1 MSINCKNC
9 KKTISEDSK
18 FCFNC
23 GVKIEKDVINE
34 NDEVLKFCDA
44 NMGFTKG
51 QLYAYSDR
59 IEFVSKKGIKKIY
72 YYNLENVKK
81 TFGTLE
87 LETIKDEYEAFSV
100 EDNVDEWVKF
110 IDDRMIYCKENNQ
123 NIETEQEKT
132 IRIDENQKIRYAYN
146 NIKKFLKEKDGKVH
160 IIMINSKDRFSYEEL
175 ECADKYT
182 NEVDS
187 IVSSMQDDG
196 YEIITVKYQVI
207 KGSYGLSEIEYYRTL
222 IMYK

>member
-1 MSINCKNC
+1 
-9 KKTISEDSK
+9 
-18 FCFNC
+18 
-23 GVKIEKDVINE
+23 
-34 NDEVLKFCDA
+34 
-44 NMGFTKG
+44 
-51 QLYAYSDR
+51 
-59 IEFVSKKGIKKIY
+59 
-72 YYNLENVKK
+72 
-81 TFGTLE
+81 
-87 LETIKDEYEAFSV
+87 
-100 EDNVDEWVKF
+100 
-110 IDDRMIYCKENNQ
+110 MIYCKENNQ

-132 IRIDENQKIRYAYN
+132 IRIDENQKIRHAYN

-175 ECADKYT
+175 ECADNYT

-207 KGSYGLSEIEYYRTL
+207 KGSYGLSENEYYRTL

>member
-1 MSINCKNC
+1 
-9 KKTISEDSK
+9 
-18 FCFNC
+18 
-23 GVKIEKDVINE
+23 
-34 NDEVLKFCDA
+34 
-44 NMGFTKG
+44 
-51 QLYAYSDR
+51 
-59 IEFVSKKGIKKIY
+59 
-72 YYNLENVKK
+72 
-81 TFGTLE
+81 
-87 LETIKDEYEAFSV
+87 SV
-100 EDNVDEWVKF
+100 EDSVDEWVKF
-110 IDDRMIYCKENNQ
+110 ISEKMIYCKENNQ

-132 IRIDENQKIRYAYN
+132 IRIDENQKIRHAYN

-175 ECADKYT
+175 ECADNYT

-207 KGSYGLSEIEYYRTL
+207 KGSYGLSENEYYRTL